1 MTSSNSNPFAFQGM
15 KSPQL
20 PTGWPV
26 GSFNTYDEAQAAVDN
41 LSDREFPVEKLTIVG
56 VDLMQ
61 VENITGRLT
70 WGRVLGGGALSGA
83 WFGMFIGL
91 LFALFTEPGTGWAV
105 FFWSL
110 IIGAIFG
117 VIAAAIAYGFTGGK
131 RDFASATAIVAGHY
145 DVICEPDVAPQAR
158 DMIAANLGDGAARQ
172 VAQPTLPAQP
182 TQPTQPAQQADGS
195 RPAEAN
201 PTQQPGT
208 QEPGSTKL

>member
-145 DVICEPDVAPQAR
+145 DVICEPGVAPQAR
-158 DMIAANLGDGAARQ
+158 DMIAANLGGGAARQ
-172 VAQPTLPAQP
+172 VAQPT
-182 TQPTQPAQQADGS
+182 QPAQQADVS